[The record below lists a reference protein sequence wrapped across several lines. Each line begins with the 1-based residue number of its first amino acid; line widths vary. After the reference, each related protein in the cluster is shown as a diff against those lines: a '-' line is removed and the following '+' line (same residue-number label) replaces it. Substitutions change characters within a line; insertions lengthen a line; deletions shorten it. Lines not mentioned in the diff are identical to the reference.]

1 MAKTTQEMLNDIVA
15 RLKARHIDVHFV
27 NSDKDG
33 IEIGELKNGRITLNT
48 NSRDELSLVFT
59 IAHLFGHYCQFKNY
73 DRYKH
78 LIEAVEKPAPI
89 KVAEGFKD
97 KFWAYEKEAFEIGKS
112 LMLEAF
118 PVETDLDNRYQTFM
132 RTDFEHFWDYITTG
146 ENEGVSEFNKR
157 LETNYSQ
164 NLKFEKQIQ
173 PIPVPVFSKSETIQ
187 AEVTIY

>member
-1 MAKTTQEMLNDIVA
+1 MNLTTDKMLNEIVA
-15 RLKARHIDVHFV
+15 SLKGKNIDVHFI

-59 IAHLFGHYCQFKNY
+59 IAHLFGHYCQFRNY
-73 DRYKH
+73 DKYKH

-89 KVAEGFKD
+89 KVEDDFKN
-97 KFWAYEKEAFEIGKS
+97 KFWEYEKEAFGIGKS

-118 PVETDLDNRYQTFM
+118 SVNDDLDNRYQTFM
-132 RTDFEHFWDYITTG
+132 LTDFEHFWDYITTE
-146 ENEGVSEFNKR
+146 ENEGVKEFNQR
-157 LETNYSQ
+157 LENNYNQ
-164 NLKFEKQIQ
+164 NFKFENHIQ
-173 PIPVPVFSKSETIQ
+173 PIPVPQFSKEETIK